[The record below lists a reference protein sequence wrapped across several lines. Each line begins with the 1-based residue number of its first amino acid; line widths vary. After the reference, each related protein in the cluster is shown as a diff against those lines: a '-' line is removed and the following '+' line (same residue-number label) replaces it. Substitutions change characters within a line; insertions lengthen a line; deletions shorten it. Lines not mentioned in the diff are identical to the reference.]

1 MLSTSSEGCVHNP
14 APWDV
19 LPHRYPFLVLDRIIA
34 REPGRSASAIVRTT
48 AGTRGWSP
56 LLLLEAMAQL
66 GGIAAADDDNGG
78 GILAAVDHADFHGTV
93 EAGDTLTVT
102 VTVVKSFGPLH
113 LVAGEVTA
121 DGRPAASATI
131 TLKAGNLR

>member
-1 MLSTSSEGCVHNP
+1 MHSP
-14 APWDV
+14 APWDF

-34 REPGRSASAIVRTT
+34 REPGQSATALMRTT
-48 AGTRGWSP
+48 AGTRGCSP

-66 GGIAAADDDNGG
+66 GGIAAADDANGG

-93 EAGDTLTVT
+93 EAGNSLTVS

-131 TLKAGNLR
+131 TLKVGTPR